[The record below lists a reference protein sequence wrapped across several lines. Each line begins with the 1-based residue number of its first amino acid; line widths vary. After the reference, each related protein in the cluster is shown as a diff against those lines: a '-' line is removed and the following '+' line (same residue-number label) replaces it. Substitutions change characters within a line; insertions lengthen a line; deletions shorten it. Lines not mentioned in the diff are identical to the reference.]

1 MTKYYNVEGTI
12 VSMKDDVIAPLRR
25 DYVSMN
31 NMLIIPEDGT
41 IEGNEVQ
48 EGDLIITFYS
58 NEYVILKKD
67 EQLAKFLTNKIKKQY
82 EEKLSSRID
91 DMCCCDPTCKNEVI

>member
-1 MTKYYNVEGTI
+1 MTKYYKVEGTI

-25 DYVSMN
+25 DYVSIN
-31 NMLIIPEDGT
+31 NILIIPEDGT
-41 IEGNEVQ
+41 IAGNEVQ

-67 EQLAKFLTNKIKKQY
+67 EELAKFLTNKIKKQY

-91 DMCCCDPTCKNEVI
+91 DACCCNPG

>member
-1 MTKYYNVEGTI
+1 MTKYYKVEGTI
-12 VSMKDDVIAPLRR
+12 VSMKDDVIVPLRR
-25 DYVSMN
+25 DYVSIN
-31 NMLIIPEDGT
+31 NILIIPEDGT
-41 IEGNEVQ
+41 IAGNEVQ

-67 EQLAKFLTNKIKKQY
+67 EELAKFLTNKIKKQY

-91 DMCCCDPTCKNEVI
+91 DACCCNPG

>member
-25 DYVSMN
+25 DYVSIN
-31 NMLIIPEDGT
+31 NILIIPEDGT
-41 IEGNEVQ
+41 IAGNEVQ

-67 EQLAKFLTNKIKKQY
+67 EELAKFLTNKIKKQY

-91 DMCCCDPTCKNEVI
+91 DACCCNPG

>member
-12 VSMKDDVIAPLRR
+12 VSMKDDVISPLRR
-25 DYVSMN
+25 DHVSMN
-31 NMLIIPEDGT
+31 NMIIIPEDGT
-41 IEGNEVQ
+41 IEGSEVQ

-67 EQLAKFLTNKIKKQY
+67 AQLAKFLTNRIKKQY

-91 DMCCCDPTCKNEVI
+91 DMCGCKPDTNEII

>member
-1 MTKYYNVEGTI
+1 MTKYYKVEGTI
-12 VSMKDDVIAPLRR
+12 VSMKDDVISPLRR
-25 DYVSMN
+25 DYVSIN
-31 NMLIIPEDGT
+31 NVLIIPEDGT
-41 IEGNEVQ
+41 IEGSEVQ

-67 EQLAKFLTNKIKKQY
+67 EELAKFLTNRIKKQY

-91 DMCCCDPTCKNEVI
+91 NACCCNPSQNEAI

>member
-12 VSMKDDVIAPLRR
+12 VSMKDDVISPLRR

-41 IEGNEVQ
+41 IEGSEVQ

-91 DMCCCDPTCKNEVI
+91 DMCDCNQGKNEII

>member
-1 MTKYYNVEGTI
+1 MTKYYNVEGAI

-31 NMLIIPEDGT
+31 NMIIIPEDGT
-41 IEGNEVQ
+41 IEGSEVQ
-48 EGDLIITFYS
+48 KGDLIITFYS

-67 EQLAKFLTNKIKKQY
+67 EELAKYLTNRIKKQY

-91 DMCCCDPTCKNEVI
+91 DACCCNPG

>member
-31 NMLIIPEDGT
+31 NMIIIPEDGT
-41 IEGNEVQ
+41 IEGSEVQ
-48 EGDLIITFYS
+48 KGDLIITFYS

-67 EQLAKFLTNKIKKQY
+67 EELAKFLTNKIKKQY

-91 DMCCCDPTCKNEVI
+91 DTCCCNPG